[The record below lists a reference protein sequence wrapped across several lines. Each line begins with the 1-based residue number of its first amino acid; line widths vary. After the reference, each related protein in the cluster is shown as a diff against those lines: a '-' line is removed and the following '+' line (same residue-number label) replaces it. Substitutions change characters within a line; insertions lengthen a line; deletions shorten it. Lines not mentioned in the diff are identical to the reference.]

1 MLYFP
6 TEIIIYINDYMTY
19 KDFINI
25 LFTNKYFF
33 KIIRKYNYKNNNFIN
48 DFNINLNN
56 EKIHLTIIIKII
68 SKINNINTSNIIKYI
83 KNNIKYNYKYKYKN
97 LLSLILIL
105 KLSRSIILS
114 NSDLNQNI
122 LGSTLIR
129 WMDNYYSK
137 IIIKLIKKKKNII
150 NYPFYMLVY
159 KNIIN
164 LYISPS

>member
-6 TEIIIYINDYMTY
+6 TEIIIYINDYMNY
-19 KDFINI
+19 NDFINI
-25 LFTNKYFF
+25 LLTNKYFF

-48 DFNINLNN
+48 NFNINLNN
-56 EKIHLTIIIKII
+56 EKTHLTIIIKII
-68 SKINNINTSNIIKYI
+68 SKINNLNTSNIIKCI
-83 KNNIKYNYKYKYKN
+83 KNNIKYRYKYKH

-122 LGSTLIR
+122 FGSTLIR
-129 WMDNYYSK
+129 WIDNYYSK
-137 IIIKLIKKKKNII
+137 IINKLIKKKEYII
-150 NYPFYMLVY
+150 NYPFYILVY

-164 LYISPS
+164 FYISPS

>member
-6 TEIIIYINDYMTY
+6 TEIIIYINDYVNY
-19 KDFINI
+19 NDFINI
-25 LFTNKYFF
+25 LLTNKYFF
-33 KIIRKYNYKNNNFIN
+33 KIIWKYNYKNNNFIN
-48 DFNINLNN
+48 NFNINLNN
-56 EKIHLTIIIKII
+56 EKTHLTIIIKII
-68 SKINNINTSNIIKYI
+68 SKINNLNTSNIIKCI
-83 KNNIKYNYKYKYKN
+83 KNNIKYRYKYKH

-129 WMDNYYSK
+129 WIDNYYSK
-137 IIIKLIKKKKNII
+137 IINKLIKKKEYII
-150 NYPFYMLVY
+150 NYPFYILVY

-164 LYISPS
+164 FYISPS